1 MFTHTLPSR
10 GGWTRGGFIAP
21 RPMSRNLSHSV
32 VNAKI
37 CVFFC
42 LSNYYTTVI
51 CLSRHLGYEAG
62 YHIYDGNIL
71 TLYTCNRS
79 TRGVEF
85 ATLSCAMVRTHA
97 ALVIGCH
104 RPDRARCCVAA
115 AYKLTNMEIKRSLN
129 LDYAKH

>member
-1 MFTHTLPSR
+1 MD
-10 GGWTRGGFIAP
+10 P
-21 RPMSRNLSHSV
+21 RQVYRPQAHVKEPVAQRRKCEDLR
-32 VNAKI
+32 
-37 CVFFC
+37 FFC

-129 LDYAKH
+129 LDDAKH